1 MQLKI
6 KKVDKLDEIP
16 INSELQRIEQIKS
29 EISACAAQPDL
40 CEVEVFDM
48 WDDLRNNS

>member
-1 MQLKI
+1 MKI
-6 KKVDKLDEIP
+6 KIQKVDKLDEIP

-29 EISACAAQPDL
+29 EIAACTAQPNL

-48 WDDLRNNS
+48 WDELGNGS